1 MDYMRQLRQMVG
13 NFPLVMVGAGVLVLD
28 AQGRLLLLRRTDN
41 ECWGIPGGA
50 LEPGETLEVT
60 ARRET
65 LEETGLHLPD
75 LELFGVFSGPE
86 LYYQYPNGDQVH
98 NVSII
103 YLARAVQGE
112 ISLNAEEHSAWQFF
126 DPQALPAEISPP
138 ILPILRQLVEM
149 R

>member
-1 MDYMRQLRQMVG
+1 MDYMRQLRRMVG

-65 LEETGLHLPD
+65 LEETGLHLPS
-75 LELFGVFSGPE
+75 LEIFGVFSGSE
-86 LYYQYPNGDQVH
+86 FYYQYPNGDQVH
-98 NVSII
+98 NVSVITGPGMLWRDHPEHRRTLC
-103 YLARAVQGE
+103 LAV
-112 ISLNAEEHSAWQFF
+112 L
-126 DPQALPAEISPP
+126 
-138 ILPILRQLVEM
+138 
-149 R
+149 